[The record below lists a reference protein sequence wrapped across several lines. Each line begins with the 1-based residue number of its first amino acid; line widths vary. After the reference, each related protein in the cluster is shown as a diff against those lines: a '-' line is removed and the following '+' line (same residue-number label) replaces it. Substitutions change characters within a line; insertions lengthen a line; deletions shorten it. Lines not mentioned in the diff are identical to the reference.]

1 MKKKM
6 LMMIEA
12 NNLIAPVAGFIIIT
26 LIGVIAFSG
35 KSWLHDFE
43 SSTKKILEGLED
55 IREQIYGIKTDIR
68 LQNASIA
75 EIKTS
80 VEMRFR
86 SIDLRLES
94 VGKKLTALEERVLKI
109 ERSYERLSLHHSKN
123 HPTDKL

>member
-1 MKKKM
+1 
-6 LMMIEA
+6 MIEA

-43 SSTKKILEGLED
+43 STTKKILYGLED
-55 IREQIYGIKTDIR
+55 IREQIHGIKTDIR

-123 HPTDKL
+123 HPLDKL